1 MRVGEKI
8 WHCKRISKSNAEFPE
23 FELPYKITTRL
34 GYLTVQPSTRAY
46 SENGLFPYGED
57 IKQYQTIIA
66 QPYEKW
72 YQVFSEGD
80 RLYLD
85 GKTPSEEDL
94 EDIYAENA
102 NYIVDSVRNQNRAI
116 CIIVKKRTA
125 E

>member
-8 WHCKRISKSNAEFPE
+8 WHCKRVPKRNAEIPE
-23 FELPYKITTRL
+23 FELPYGITTRL
-34 GYLTVQPSTRAY
+34 GYLTVQPSGSAY
-46 SENGLFPYGED
+46 SELVEHGED
-57 IKQYQTIIA
+57 VKQYQTIIA

-85 GKTPSEEDL
+85 GKIPSEEDL
-94 EDIYAENA
+94 DDIYAENA

-116 CIIVKKRTA
+116 RVVVKKRTA